1 MADFGLYQSKSAEID
16 KVLIGVQ
23 AANGTTITGKSDLF
37 TAGTIGSVSK
47 RQRGVTAQGVLY
59 VLKHP
64 TSITP
69 IKATS
74 AGRFQWLI
82 GNNAAVLI
90 NIDTGSLLCVEPKTR
105 DNWRR
110 WSR

>member
-16 KVLIGVQ
+16 KVLVGVQ

-59 VLKHP
+59 VLTHP
-64 TSITP
+64 TSMSQVKTG
-69 IKATS
+69 AN
-74 AGRFQWLI
+74 GRIQWLF
-82 GNNAAVLI
+82 GKRTAVLI
-90 NIDTGSLLCVEPKTR
+90 NPDTGMLIQVKPLTLGG
-105 DNWRR
+105 NWEGLR
-110 WSR
+110 